1 MQTTLMSGVL
11 DTSQSRE
18 AEAILRQCV
27 HCGFCNATC
36 PTYQVKGDELDGPR
50 GRIYLM
56 KQMLEGAAVGA
67 DTMLHLDRCLTCRS
81 CETSCPSG
89 VEYGKLLDIGRETI
103 ERKVSRPLSQRVS
116 RYLLRKILPN
126 RRLFA
131 ALLQMGRLLRPLLPV
146 ALRNKI
152 PKAVLSLAWPETS
165 HARHMLVL
173 QGCVQP
179 ALAPNINVNAA
190 WVLDRLGIRLI
201 PVSGCCGAISQH
213 LAAAEEAIAMVRRNI
228 D

>member
-1 MQTTLMSGVL
+1 MQTNLTAGVR
-11 DTSQSRE
+11 DTPQGRE

-36 PTYQVKGDELDGPR
+36 PTYQVQGDELDGPR

-103 ERKVSRPLSQRVS
+103 ERKVSRPLSQKIS
-116 RYLLRKILPN
+116 RYLLRKILPS

-131 ALLQMGRLLRPLLPV
+131 GLLTIGRLLKPVLPV
-146 ALRNKI
+146 DLRKKI
-152 PKAVLSLAWPETS
+152 PAASLLLAWPEAS

-190 WVLDRLGIRLI
+190 WVMDRLGIRLI
-201 PVSGCCGAISQH
+201 PISGCCGAISQH
-213 LAAAEEAIAMVRRNI
+213 LAAAA
-228 D
+228 